1 MVDTMLCCLSKK
13 KTSLKKAQISS
24 QVFVFVMAALI
35 ISLTIFFGIKL
46 INHFR
51 ESGKE
56 LEFVKFERGLKSIIN
71 DLDANEEVVY
81 NLQIPQGVS
90 QVCFCGPEDKPGGM
104 ELPEC
109 KLTHAGEDITYYI
122 QQEKSINPDSSVF
135 LIMPDHSVKPI
146 QIPNLYS
153 EFMCFKKPTKLL
165 IKGIG
170 KYVVVE
176 EKQG

>member
-1 MVDTMLCCLSKK
+1 MIDLLQKKRCLS
-13 KTSLKKAQISS
+13 KKAQISS
-24 QVFVFVMAALI
+24 QVFVFVMAALV
-35 ISLTIFFGIKL
+35 ISLTILFGIKL

-51 ESGKE
+51 ESGRE
-56 LEFVKFERGLKSIIN
+56 LEFVKFEKGLKSVVN
-71 DLDANEEVVY
+71 GLDANEEVVY

-90 QVCFCGPEDKPGGM
+90 QVCFCGPEDTPSGM
-104 ELPEC
+104 ELPNC
-109 KLTHAGEDITYYI
+109 SIFNPGEEITSYI
-122 QQEKSINPDSSVF
+122 QQEKLVNLNSSVF

-153 EFMCFKKPTKLL
+153 EFMCFNRSTKLL

-176 EKQG
+176 EKKD